1 MKEVNSMTMAPV
13 SIRLACLRIIGIAT
27 LPTAD
32 APVRNFAA
40 SIHPPPSRLI
50 KNCVDPPPK
59 NMHGIGTSTYMRADN
74 IGHQLL
80 YSTQAC
86 QSSNICSKMLA
97 ENIKASP
104 PSTSKV
110 IAMIVEVRATDRR
123 RATDDQ
129 GINSTNSIATVLDQR
144 KEVRCL

>member
-1 MKEVNSMTMAPV
+1 MTMAPV
-13 SIRLACLRIIGIAT
+13 SIRLACLRIIGIAM

-32 APVRNFAA
+32 APVKNLAA

-59 NMHGIGTSTYMRADN
+59 NMHGMGTSTYMRADN

-80 YSTQAC
+80 YSTQA
-86 QSSNICSKMLA
+86 NICSKMLA

-110 IAMIVEVRATDRR
+110 IAMIVEVRIKSRTERQMIRGLIPRIRLPLCSIKGRR
-123 RATDDQ
+123 
-129 GINSTNSIATVLDQR
+129 
-144 KEVRCL
+144 